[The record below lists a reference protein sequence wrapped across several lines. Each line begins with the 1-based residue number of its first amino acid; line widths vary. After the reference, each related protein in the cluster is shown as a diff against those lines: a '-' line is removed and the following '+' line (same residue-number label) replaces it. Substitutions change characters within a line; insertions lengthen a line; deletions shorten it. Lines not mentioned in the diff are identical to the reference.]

1 MNFAIDLGLGKTLK
15 ILIAKSIKEGAINKA
30 KNKSILGFFLSFL
43 LAAIQW
49 LFFFLLKSI
58 VMNVMLKE
66 ELVRNNFELY
76 SEYYVYKIF
85 LDVFLI
91 TSIYVLKA
99 INKSNISFQLHIL
112 CFYVTALI
120 LICYFAI
127 VKEWRISGVWIAYMI
142 SQGAM
147 IGLIA
152 VYLIFILDWRNEIKG
167 ICMNKIKINL
177 NKT

>member
-1 MNFAIDLGLGKTLK
+1 
-15 ILIAKSIKEGAINKA
+15 
-30 KNKSILGFFLSFL
+30 
-43 LAAIQW
+43 
-49 LFFFLLKSI
+49 
-58 VMNVMLKE
+58 MLKE
-66 ELVRNNFELY
+66 ALVRNNFELL